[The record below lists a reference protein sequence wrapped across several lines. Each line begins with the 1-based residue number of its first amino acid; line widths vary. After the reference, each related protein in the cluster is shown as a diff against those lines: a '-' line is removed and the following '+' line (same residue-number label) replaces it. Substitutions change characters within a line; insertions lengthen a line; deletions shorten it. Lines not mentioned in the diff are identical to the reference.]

1 MSPNK
6 EGSSASKILFS
17 VLAAIALLAGA
28 SVLFITW
35 VVPSYGIDVA
45 VVYSVLTRLFPILIG
60 LILMQIGIILASPS
74 SSDKTDSAD
83 ILVKDD
89 YDDPLYAMPN
99 EDPAFKTTAASS
111 YLEPVPQVPLETIVL
126 PSSPATTP
134 IEPPPAATIST
145 FIPLRPSVIEP
156 EPIVDD
162 KGIPEPKDA
171 ISSPLGLAPLT
182 QAVLFKDYPYPI
194 RQDSEIADLLSPLP
208 ETEAT
213 DDPALIVHQAIIED
227 TFGNRLDSE
236 IASAQENQYGLSLGV
251 INLPDLNTDPQD
263 LEAGI
268 TQTIFQKLDSM
279 AFFYVLDEHRIAV
292 ILPFYQFTQAKRFFA
307 SLLENLRKGF
317 PDSSVQIGFSC
328 LNERMISKEN
338 LFQEA
343 EIATSWAIEQQGFS
357 LIGYESESEAL
368 ETT

>member
-1 MSPNK
+1 MSLNN

-17 VLAAIALLAGA
+17 VLAAMALLAGA

-35 VVPSYGIDVA
+35 AVPAYGIDIA

-74 SSDKTDSAD
+74 SSDKTDPAD

-89 YDDPLYAMPN
+89 YDDPLYALPN
-99 EDPAFKTTAASS
+99 EDPALKTTAASS
-111 YLEPVPQVPLETIVL
+111 YLEPVPHSPLETIA
-126 PSSPATTP
+126 SPATAP
-134 IEPPPAATIST
+134 AAELPGPPTAATIST
-145 FIPLRPSVIEP
+145 FIPVKPSVIEP
-156 EPIVDD
+156 IEDD
-162 KGIPEPKDA
+162 KIIPEPK
-171 ISSPLGLAPLT
+171 ITSLGLAPLT

-208 ETEAT
+208 ETEAI
-213 DDPALIVHQAIIED
+213 DDPALLVHQTIIED

-268 TQTIFQKLDSM
+268 SQTIFQKLDSM
-279 AFFYVLDEHRIAV
+279 SFFYVLDEHRIAV
-292 ILPFYQFTQAKRFFA
+292 ILPFYRFTQAKRFFA

-317 PDSSVQIGFSC
+317 PDSSVQIGFSS

-338 LFQEA
+338 LFQEV
-343 EIATSWAIEQQGFS
+343 EIATSWAKEQQGFS
-357 LIGYESESEAL
+357 LIGYESESEAP
-368 ETT
+368 EST